1 MVAITICNLQVLLV
15 DLIGL
20 AQVGKVTG
28 TLTQTAMVDVTCT
41 KLVITSGSCA
51 KCASYPSA
59 ECS

>member
-41 KLVITSGSCA
+41 KLVFYDIRDCLSINQ
-51 KCASYPSA
+51 PS
-59 ECS
+59 